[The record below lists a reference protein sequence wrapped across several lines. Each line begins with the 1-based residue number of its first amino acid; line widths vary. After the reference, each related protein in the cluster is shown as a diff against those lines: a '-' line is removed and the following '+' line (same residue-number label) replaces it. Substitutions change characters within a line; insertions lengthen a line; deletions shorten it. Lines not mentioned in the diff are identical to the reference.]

1 MKFLTTCAMFFSI
14 TAIAVAQNVQPAPMD
29 ANEVVA
35 KMFAHDRQQEAA
47 IQGYEG
53 ARRYVLHNKRLQ
65 KNAELRVTVKCGLD
79 GVKHFEVVAEEGW
92 NSANKRV
99 LRKMLESET
108 ETSSPDVRT
117 KTRITA
123 DNYEFAMAASAVVE
137 GRPAY
142 AIDLFPKRSDKYLF
156 KGRIWVDAQDYALL
170 RAEGEPARNPS
181 FWTRHV
187 YFVQQY
193 RKNGPFWFPTS
204 TQSVTEARIFGTTD
218 VTITYFDYKPNSS
231 QSVDSGRQS
240 PLVQFTEVSH
250 EIR

>member
-1 MKFLTTCAMFFSI
+1 MKFLTTCAMLFSM
-14 TAIAVAQNVQPAPMD
+14 TAIAIAQDVQPAPMD

-35 KMFAHDRQQEAA
+35 RMFAHDRQQEAA

-53 ARRYVLHNKRLQ
+53 ARSYVLQNKRLQ
-65 KNAELRVTVKCGLD
+65 KHAELRVTVKCGVD

-117 KTRITA
+117 KTRITG
-123 DNYEFAMAASAVVE
+123 DNYEFAMAASALVE

-142 AIDLFPKRSDKYLF
+142 AIDVFPKRSDKYLF
-156 KGRIWVDAQDYALL
+156 KGRIWVDAQGFALL

-187 YFVQQY
+187 HFVQQY

-231 QSVDSGRQS
+231 QWVDSGKQS